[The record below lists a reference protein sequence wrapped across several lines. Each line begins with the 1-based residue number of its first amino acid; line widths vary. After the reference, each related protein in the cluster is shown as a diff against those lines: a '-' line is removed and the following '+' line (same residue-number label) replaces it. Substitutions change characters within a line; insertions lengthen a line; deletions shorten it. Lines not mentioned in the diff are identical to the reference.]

1 MKRFILIS
9 IAVSSL
15 LLCSISCG
23 NGEKRFDP
31 DDRTTVNMAD
41 KDKKQALEKM
51 RKSFI
56 VDIDS
61 MMNSDNI
68 KMSVLPPQSEILN
81 AQQTELL
88 AVKMLQMLAL
98 NGIGG
103 VNNVPGFALT
113 ASIHPISEKAT
124 GSTPQKF
131 LSEYE
136 INYSVINT
144 VTGDVYATAS
154 QKITGV
160 GSSQEQAANNALNEI
175 KPTPEIT
182 AMLGSA
188 SEKIIHWFDE
198 NLSSFKGQV
207 SQAEA
212 RSDYALALALIQS
225 VPRQS
230 KEAYEFA
237 ESKRAEIENQ
247 FMLKIAND
255 ELIALKKAIVESDSE
270 PSAEVY
276 AHYAMILPSS
286 PAYSEASAA
295 FKKYEADI
303 EAKKEAVSA
312 ERKANLEAEREMQME
327 LARMENSRIK
337 AKYQAQASE
346 QAIRLY
352 LSQNSSTRGFWS
364 NLGAR
369 IIGAIDGTNWQFRV
383 DDKPYTED

>member
-9 IAVSSL
+9 IAASSL
-15 LLCSISCG
+15 LLCFISCG

-31 DDRTTVNMAD
+31 DDCTTVNMSD
-41 KDKKQALEKM
+41 EDKKLALEKM

-81 AQQTELL
+81 VQQTEFL
-88 AVKMLQMLAL
+88 AVKMLQMLAR

-113 ASIHPISEKAT
+113 ASIHPISEKTT

-175 KPTPEIT
+175 RPTAEIT

-198 NLSSFKGQV
+198 NLSTFKGQV

-212 RSDYALALALIQS
+212 KNDYALALALIQS

-230 KEAYEFA
+230 NEAFEFA
-237 ESKRAEIENQ
+237 ESKRAVIENQ

-255 ELIALKKAIVESDSE
+255 ELVALKKAIAESDSE

-286 PAYSEASAA
+286 PAYAEASAA
-295 FKKYEADI
+295 LKKYETDI

-312 ERKANLEAEREMQME
+312 ELKANLEAEREMQME
-327 LARMENSRIK
+327 LARMESSRIK

-383 DDKPYTED
+383 DDKPYTEN